1 MVNLKRFGGWKSD
14 SVAEGYIA
22 DSKENKRKLAD
33 RIQGESEKKYK
44 IDKENALPNL
54 SISNCHNCSF
64 QFVVNNG
71 KPC

>member
-33 RIQGESEKKYK
+33 RIQGESKKK
-44 IDKENALPNL
+44 
-54 SISNCHNCSF
+54 
-64 QFVVNNG
+64 
-71 KPC
+71 